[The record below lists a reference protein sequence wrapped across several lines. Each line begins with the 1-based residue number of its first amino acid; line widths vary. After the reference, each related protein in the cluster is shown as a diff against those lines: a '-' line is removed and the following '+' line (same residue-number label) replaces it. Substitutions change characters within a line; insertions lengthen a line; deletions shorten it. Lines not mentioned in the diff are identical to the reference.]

1 MITLPGYQILSTIS
15 ENENTLVYRGIK
27 EQDEQPVILK
37 VLKQD
42 YPTPLQ
48 LSQYQ
53 QEYEI
58 THNLNLAGV
67 VKAYSLEKYQNTLV
81 IIFEDFGGKSLR
93 QCLNER
99 LKAGKGVIPLEEFLR
114 IAIQI
119 ADSLGSIHAANIIHK
134 DLNPANI
141 LVNSE
146 TGQLKI
152 IDFGMSTVLSQENTS
167 VNNPNI
173 LEGTLAYISPEQTG
187 RMNRSL
193 DYRTDFYSL
202 GVTFYEL
209 LTHRLPCE
217 ATDVLELVHFHI
229 AKQPI
234 PPGEGR
240 RQKAEGRREE
250 IPQVLSDIVMKL
262 LAKNAE
268 ERYQSAWGLKAD
280 LEACLRQLVATGKVE
295 PFSLGSQDISDKFQI
310 TQKLYGREQE
320 IETLLAAFERVSGN
334 FSHSSDTHNKQQTTN
349 NKGQSELMLVVGYA
363 GIGKSV
369 LVQEIYKPI
378 TQKRGY
384 FISGKFDQFQRN
396 IPYFGMIK
404 AFQEL
409 VEQLLTESERQLD
422 LWREKLLVAL
432 GSNAQVI
439 IDVIPEVELIIGKQ
453 PEVPDLSATESQ
465 NRFNLVFHNF
475 IEVFTNSKH
484 PLVIFLDDLQWADGA
499 SWKLIQLLMSGSE
512 TGLFLIGAYR
522 DSEVGS
528 AHPLR
533 LTVEEIQTT
542 GVSVNQIFLSPLN
555 LTAVNQLIADTLKE
569 APEQTKQLAEL
580 VVRKTHGNPFFMKEF
595 LKSLHK
601 EGLLY
606 FDINKFN
613 WNWNLE
619 QIQARGFTDNVVELM
634 TSKIQKLS
642 VKTQQVLKLAA
653 CICNQFELETLA
665 IVNEK
670 SPKET
675 AALLWEA
682 VTEGLIVP
690 IGDVYKLI
698 EIKRRQKAEGR
709 GQKDSTPTPT
719 QELTLTDGNFKPSLP
734 IPPIEVLE
742 KDSTRQREEGLF
754 SSASC
759 LLSSAL
765 QGESLVEYKFAHDRI
780 QQAAYSLIPE
790 EQRQTIHWQVGELL
804 WQNTPDKQR
813 EQKIFDIVNQLNLG
827 SELIKSQVK
836 PDELAKLN
844 LIAGNKAKASAAYE
858 PALNYLKIGIGLLGQ
873 DGWKNEYD
881 LTLELYV
888 NAASTAYSC
897 GDFKQ
902 MEELVQTVLYHGKNL
917 LDKVKV
923 YEVKIE
929 AYTAQ
934 NHLLEAI
941 KTALSVLELLEI
953 KLPKKPNKLQ
963 ILLGFIRTQFTLR
976 GKRVEDLIN
985 LPQMRDP
992 DKLAAMRII
1001 LMVGS
1006 AAYVA
1011 IPDLVPLIVFK
1022 QINLSLKYGNASE
1035 SSYGYT
1041 GYGVTLCS
1049 VIGDINRGYQF
1060 GQLALSLLD
1069 KFNTKELKA
1078 RIYLVVNDLIKHSKE
1093 HLRETL
1099 QPLKSAYSSGLETGD
1114 LEFAALSANAYCY
1127 HAYFVGKELSK
1138 LEQEMASYSDAI
1150 SQLKQE
1156 TALHFLQI
1164 WRQVVLNL
1172 MGDRDGELGKWGDEG
1187 AGEMGRWR
1195 DKETIPN
1202 SQFPIPNSQF
1212 PIPYRLIGKA
1222 YDEQKMLPLHQ
1233 QVNDRTAILLVYF
1246 NKLVL
1251 CYLFAEYEEAV
1262 KNATITEKYLDG
1274 GLGTITVA
1282 VFHFYSS
1289 LALLA
1294 VFHRTRNSNQKRLLK
1309 KVVTNQKKLRKLA
1322 QAAPMNHW
1330 HKFYLVEAE
1339 RCRVLGQDAKA
1350 IDYYERAMARAKENE
1365 YINEEALA
1373 HELAA
1378 KFYLAKGNTTIA
1390 SAYMLNA
1397 RYAYLIWGATAKV
1410 KNLEKNYP
1418 QLLATTSAA
1427 ATINSQDTK
1436 TTNSTSDSNSGK
1448 ALDLATVMK
1457 ASQAISGEIVL
1468 DKLLAKLIELVME
1481 NAGAEKGVLIL
1492 SQQGKLMIEATGE
1505 VHTNGVNVLQS
1516 LPLDK
1521 SEHLPTAIVNYVART
1536 HLDVVLSDACS
1547 QGMFTAEPYISKN
1560 QSKSI
1565 LCVPI
1570 INQGKLIGILYLEN
1584 NLTTGA
1590 FTPQRVKLLKLLA
1603 SQAAISLENAL
1614 LYRTLE
1620 QKVQERTAQLKQKN
1634 ELIRQ
1639 VFGRYLTDEVVSNL
1653 LETPEGLALGGER
1666 REITILTSDLRG
1678 FTATSE
1684 RLSPE
1689 EVVKILNIYLESMA
1703 EVITQ
1708 YQGTID
1714 EFMGDG
1720 ILVLFGAPNAREDD
1734 AVRAVACALA
1744 MQLAMESV
1752 NQKMQEHGLPVLEM
1766 GIGINTGEVVVG
1778 NIGSEKRAKYGVVG
1792 SQVNLTFRIESY
1804 TTGGQIFISEQ
1815 TFKEAQQLLK
1825 INQQKQVQPKG
1836 IDHPITIYDVGG
1848 IGGEYNL
1855 FLSQEEEILKPLL
1868 EKIPLQYKVVEDKQ
1882 VGNTSFQGNLVQL
1895 SAKMAL
1901 VSSEQIDGNELLKPS
1916 SNIKLNL
1923 LNQNSAAEFSED
1935 IYAKVLEKTAQPGSF
1950 YISFT
1955 SQPPAVKARLE
1966 ELYQWGIKN

>member
-1 MITLPGYQILSTIS
+1 MITLPGYQILNTIS
-15 ENENTLVYRGIK
+15 ENQHTIVYRGVT
-27 EQDEQPVILK
+27 EQDQQPVILK

-48 LSQYQ
+48 LSQYH

-81 IIFEDFGGKSLR
+81 IIFEDFGGESLR
-93 QCLNER
+93 RLLNER
-99 LKAGKGVIPLEEFLR
+99 IKAGKGVISLKKFLSL
-114 IAIQI
+114 AIQI
-119 ADSLGSIHAANIIHK
+119 ADSLGNIHAANIIHK

-146 TGQLKI
+146 TGELKI
-152 IDFGMSTVLSQENTS
+152 IDFGMSTILSEESTS
-167 VNNPNI
+167 VKNPNV

-193 DYRTDFYSL
+193 DYRSDFYSL

-209 LTHRLPCE
+209 LTHQLPCQ

-229 AKQPI
+229 AKQPV
-234 PPGEGR
+234 PPYLKRWGDGEMG
-240 RQKAEGRREE
+240 GWGE
-250 IPQVLSDIVMKL
+250 IPQVVSDIVMKL

-280 LEACLRQLVATGKVE
+280 LETCFQQLVATGKIE
-295 PFSLGSQDISDKFQI
+295 LFPLGTQDISGKFQI
-310 TQKLYGREQE
+310 AQKLYGREQE
-320 IETLLAAFERVSGN
+320 IAALLAAFERVSG
-334 FSHSSDTHNKQQTTN
+334 SYSQKQG
-349 NKGQSELMLVVGYA
+349 KGQSELMLVAGYS
-363 GIGKSV
+363 GIGKSA

-396 IPYFGMIK
+396 IPYLGMIK

-409 VEQLLTESERQLD
+409 VEQLLTETETQLE
-422 LWREKLLVAL
+422 LWREQLLAAL

-439 IDVIPEVELIIGKQ
+439 IDVIPEVELIVGKQ
-453 PEVPDLSATESQ
+453 PKVPQVSPTEAQ
-465 NRFNLVFHNF
+465 NRFNLVFQHF
-475 IEVFTNSKH
+475 IEVFTNSEY

-499 SWKLIQLLMSGSE
+499 SLKLIQLLMSGAE

-522 DSEVGS
+522 NNEVGT
-528 AHPLR
+528 AHPLK
-533 LTVEEIQTT
+533 LVIEELKNT
-542 GVSVNQIFLSPLN
+542 GVNVDEIFLLPLKFA
-555 LTAVNQLIADTLKE
+555 AVNQLIADTLK
-569 APEQTKQLAEL
+569 ATLQATKQLAEL
-580 VVRKTHGNPFFMKEF
+580 VVRKTHGNPFFLKEF
-595 LKSLHK
+595 LKSLYE

-606 FDINKFN
+606 FDINKIN
-613 WNWNLE
+613 WHWHLE
-619 QIQARGFTDNVVELM
+619 QIQAQGFTDNVVELM
-634 TSKIQKLS
+634 TSKIQKLPTN
-642 VKTQQVLKLAA
+642 TQQVLKLAA
-653 CICNQFELETLA
+653 CISNQFKLETLA
-665 IVNEK
+665 IVNEQ
-670 SPKET
+670 SLEET
-675 AALLWEA
+675 AASLWKA
-682 VTEGLIVP
+682 VVEGLVLP
-690 IGDVYKLI
+690 LGDSYKLMELDI
-698 EIKRRQKAEGR
+698 ICEPS
-709 GQKDSTPTPT
+709 STTPC
-719 QELTLTDGNFKPSLP
+719 SMLP
-734 IPPIEVLE
+734 APFFI
-742 KDSTRQREEGLF
+742 
-754 SSASC
+754 
-759 LLSSAL
+759 
-765 QGESLVEYKFAHDRI
+765 EYKFAHDRI
-780 QQAAYSLIPE
+780 QQAAYSLIE
-790 EQRQTIHWQVGELL
+790 EQQKQTIHWQVGQLL
-804 WQNTPDKQR
+804 WKNTPPQQQ

-827 SELIKSQVK
+827 SELIYSQSRRN
-836 PDELAKLN
+836 ELAQLN
-844 LIAGNKAKASAAYE
+844 LIAAMKAKASAAYE
-858 PALNYLKIGIGLLGQ
+858 PALNYLEIGLGLLAQ
-873 DGWKNEYD
+873 DRWNAQYD
-881 LTLELYV
+881 LTLKIHV
-888 NAASTAYSC
+888 NFASMAYLC
-897 GDFKQ
+897 GNFQQ
-902 MEELVQTVLYHGKNL
+902 MERLVNTVLHEAKTL

-923 YEVKIE
+923 YEVQIE

-934 NHLLEAI
+934 NQLLEAV
-941 KTALSVLELLEI
+941 KTALSVLKLLGI
-953 KLPKKPNKLQ
+953 QLPEKPNKSQ
-963 ILLGFIRTQFTLR
+963 IVLGFLRTKLTLI
-976 GKRVEDLIN
+976 GKPVEELIN

-992 DKLAAMRII
+992 YKLAAMRII

-1011 IPDLVPLIVFK
+1011 VPDLVPLIVFK
-1022 QINLSLKYGNASE
+1022 QIHLSLKYGNASE

-1041 GYGVTLCS
+1041 GYGVILCS
-1049 VIGDINRGYQF
+1049 VMGDINQGYKF

-1069 KFNTKELKA
+1069 KFNAKELKA

-1093 HLRETL
+1093 HLTETL

-1127 HAYFVGKELSK
+1127 HAYFVGKELGK

-1164 WRQVVLNL
+1164 WQQVALNL
-1172 MGDRDGELGKWGDEG
+1172 LGDKGDTETRRRG
-1187 AGEMGRWR
+1187 DAETRRHGDTETWR
-1195 DKETIPN
+1195 RGDAETIPN
-1202 SQFPIPNSQF
+1202 SQFPIPNSQTTN
-1212 PIPYRLIGKA
+1212 IIGEA

-1233 QVNDRTAILLVYF
+1233 QVNDRTAIFLVYF

-1251 CYLFAEYEEAV
+1251 CYLFAEYEQAV

-1274 GLGTITVA
+1274 ALGAITVT
-1282 VFHFYSS
+1282 VFHCYYS

-1294 VFHRTRNSNQKRLLK
+1294 VFDKTPKPIQKSLLK
-1309 KVVTNQKKLRKLA
+1309 QVVANQKKLQKWA
-1322 QAAPMNHW
+1322 KAAPMNHR

-1339 RCRVLGQDAKA
+1339 RYRVLGQEAKA
-1350 IDYYERAMARAKENE
+1350 IYYYERAIALAKENK

-1373 HELAA
+1373 HELGA

-1390 SAYMLNA
+1390 SAYMFNA
-1397 RYAYLIWGATAKV
+1397 RYAYLLWGAKAKV
-1410 KNLEKNYP
+1410 KDLEANYP
-1418 QLLATTSAA
+1418 QLLATTSVPT
-1427 ATINSQDTK
+1427 TIGSQDTK
-1436 TTNSTSDSNSGK
+1436 ATSATSGSNPGE

-1481 NAGAEKGVLIL
+1481 NAGAQKGVLIL

-1505 VHTNGVNVLQS
+1505 VQTNEVKVLQS
-1516 LPLDK
+1516 LPIDTG
-1521 SEHLPTAIVNYVART
+1521 EHLPTAIVNYVART
-1536 HLDVVLSDACS
+1536 YLDVVLSDAFRE
-1547 QGMFTAEPYISKN
+1547 GMFTAEPYIHKN
-1560 QSKSI
+1560 LSKSI

-1590 FTPQRVKLLKLLA
+1590 FTPQRVEVLKLLS

-1653 LETPEGLALGGER
+1653 LETPEGLKLGGER

-1689 EVVKILNIYLESMA
+1689 EVVTILNIYLESMA
-1703 EVITQ
+1703 EIITQ
-1708 YQGTID
+1708 HQGTID

-1734 AVRAVACALA
+1734 AIRAVACAVA

-1752 NQKMQEHGLPVLEM
+1752 NEKMRERGLPVLEM

-1778 NIGSEKRAKYGVVG
+1778 NIGSEKRSKYGVVG

-1804 TTGGQIFISEQ
+1804 TTGGQILISEQ
-1815 TFKEAQQLLK
+1815 TFQEAQQLLT
-1825 INQQKQVQPKG
+1825 INNHKQVQPKG

-1855 FLSQEEEILKPLL
+1855 FLAQEEEVLKPLP
-1868 EKIPLQYKVVEDKQ
+1868 EKIPLQYTVVEDKQ
-1882 VGNTSFQGNLVQL
+1882 VGSTSFLGSLTEL
-1895 SAKMAL
+1895 SAKVAL
-1901 VSSEQIDGNELLKPS
+1901 VSCEQIDGKALLKPS

-1923 LNQNSAAEFSED
+1923 LTQNSDMAISGD
-1935 IYAKVLEKTAQPGSF
+1935 IYAKVSEKIAQPGSF

-1955 SQPPAVKARLE
+1955 SQPPAVRARLE
-1966 ELYQWGIKN
+1966 EIYHAIDNQ